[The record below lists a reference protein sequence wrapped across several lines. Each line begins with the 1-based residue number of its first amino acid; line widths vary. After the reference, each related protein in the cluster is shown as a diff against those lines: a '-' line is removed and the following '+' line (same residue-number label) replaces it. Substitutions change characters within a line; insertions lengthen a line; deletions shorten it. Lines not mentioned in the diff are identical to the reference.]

1 MSPTIDPMA
10 SELARHLR
18 LLEDAASS
26 QPDATST
33 DTMHVSH
40 TGNSFYVA
48 YEQLRNAA
56 EYTEDHLLLRRA
68 IERFLRRLRAFKV
81 QRNQTGFGPELIAE
95 LTQSGYI
102 KNDAVPLDVI
112 NQIDQSLQW
121 YVAYFWQL
129 RKTKKVPVETASRW
143 IMQMASTDIER
154 LLHARP
160 KEEVFLAF
168 THSHFLRALKRDD
181 FSEFK
186 DDWTYG
192 MALYTVVHRTLL
204 KSDLATVRYWFLHK
218 SGRPL
223 NDLDEFVR
231 LNNLVERLYQG
242 GQTARLLRVVRR
254 YCPTFRILLGIIAEN
269 PKSAD
274 ALADPKQLMA
284 LADIQ
289 ISRAYRSTSK
299 RLRSAL
305 IRSIVFIFITKM
317 IIGIGVEVPYDLMVA
332 GSVAIMPLMINLLF
346 PPAYMALVGFSIS
359 TPDAYNVKAIKKHI
373 DKILY
378 QSGQP
383 PVIYAA
389 KQQETSPT
397 MRRVFSLIYAITF
410 GLSFGL
416 LVWLLVNLGFNIV
429 QGTVFFIF
437 LSTVSFLGFK
447 LSRTAHEFELADRS
461 PGLLSII
468 SGFLMTPFVRTGQWL
483 SDKYTRI
490 NLVTLLLDIAIEMPL
505 KTSIRLLQQWTGF
518 LRDKRDE
525 I

>member
-10 SELARHLR
+10 NELAQHLHS
-18 LLEDAASS
+18 LEAAASS
-26 QPDATST
+26 KPSDTST
-33 DTMHVSH
+33 DTMHVSG

-81 QRNQTGFGPELIAE
+81 QRAQDEFGAELITE

-102 KNDAVPLDVI
+102 KNDVI
-112 NQIDQSLQW
+112 SIGVISQIDQSLQW
-121 YVAYFWQL
+121 YIAYFWQL
-129 RKTKKVPVETASRW
+129 RKTKKVPVEAASRW

-168 THSHFLRALKRDD
+168 THGHFLRSLKRDD
-181 FSEFK
+181 FREFEN
-186 DDWTYG
+186 DWTFS
-192 MALYTVVHRTLL
+192 MALYAVVHRTLL

-223 NDLDEFVR
+223 NDLDEFIR
-231 LNNLVERLYQG
+231 LNHLVEKLYQG
-242 GQTARLLRVVRR
+242 GQTGRMLRVVRR

-269 PKSAD
+269 PNSAE
-274 ALADPKQLMA
+274 AIGDPKRLMA
-284 LADIQ
+284 LADVQ
-289 ISRAYRSTSK
+289 LSKAYRSTSK
-299 RLRSAL
+299 KLRSAL

-317 IIGIGVEVPYDLMVA
+317 LVGLGIEVPYDLMVA
-332 GSVAIMPLMINLLF
+332 GTVAIMPLAINLLF

-373 DKILY
+373 DKIFY
-378 QSGQP
+378 QPNQLP
-383 PVIYAA
+383 LVYTA
-389 KQQETSPT
+389 KQQETSAT
-397 MRRVFSLIYAITF
+397 KRRVFNSIYAITF

-416 LVWLLVNLGFNIV
+416 LVWLLINLGFNIV
-429 QGTVFFIF
+429 QGMVFFVF

-447 LSRTAHEFELADRS
+447 LSRTAHEFELANR
-461 PGLLSII
+461 PTGIIGAI